1 MSDTLT
7 SANTNAFNIN
17 ETSIGGPLPINS
29 IRINDID
36 GISGTVYIGNANT
49 YEDGK
54 RVGRKEIIDIINKE
68 ENYKFGGAF
77 TSYKIGK
84 DNLTATSIYINRVI
98 YSNPAVIVFWSDGT
112 KTVAKCSKQDTY
124 NPEFGLLLCYCYRTI
139 GKEKVAK
146 LIHDWVMYENGVR
159 TLADVRK
166 DHRK

>member
-1 MSDTLT
+1 MNDTIT
-7 SANTNAFNIN
+7 TATISANANTLNHNVNISGICVKN
-17 ETSIGGPLPINS
+17 VDSIT
-29 IRINDID
+29 
-36 GISGTVYIGNANT
+36 GTVYLGNYT
-49 YEDGK
+49 DFEDGK
-54 RVGRKEIIDIINKE
+54 RAGRKEILDIINKE

-98 YSNPAVIVFWSDGT
+98 YSNPAVVVFWSDGT

-139 GKEKVAK
+139 GKEKVMK
-146 LIHDWVMYENGVR
+146 LIHDWIMYENGVR